1 MRKVKYN
8 RRIKSESV
16 SFTTTETRMLTIGKY
31 SLLHVEN
38 TRSVQGVQELLGCHG
53 MDNDLVVSEVIV
65 NFSLMS
71 DG

>member
-1 MRKVKYN
+1 
-8 RRIKSESV
+8 
-16 SFTTTETRMLTIGKY
+16 MLTIGGY

-38 TRSVQGVQELLGCHG
+38 PRSVQYVQGLLGCHG